1 MTSILH
7 LDSSARMEGSH
18 SRKLGADLVASLKD
32 NHPAASVT
40 HRNTGEG
47 ISLIDEAWV
56 QANFTPEAERNAE
69 QKAKLAPSD
78 TLVAELQVADHI
90 VIGAPIYNFSVPA
103 SLKAWI
109 DMVCRAGLTFR
120 YTHEGPQGLLSGKK
134 ATIIVTSGGTP
145 VGGDVDFATNYLV
158 QVMNFI
164 GITDVT
170 IIDAGLLMADEQAS
184 LERAKEQMAEA
195 A

>member
-7 LDSSARMEGSH
+7 LDSSARVEGSH
-18 SRKLGADLVASLKD
+18 SRKLGADFVTSLKEAD
-32 NHPAASVT
+32 PTATVT
-40 HRNTGEG
+40 HRNTGQG
-47 ISLIDEAWV
+47 IALIDEKWV

-69 QKAKLAPSD
+69 QKEKLALSD
-78 TLVAELQVADHI
+78 ALVAELQAADHI

-120 YTHEGPQGLLSGKK
+120 YTHEGPQGLLSDKK

-145 VGGDVDFATNYLV
+145 VRGDVDFATDYLV

-170 IIDAGLLMADEQAS
+170 IIDAGLLMADEQTS
-184 LERAKEQMAEA
+184 LDRAKEQMAEA